1 MVRITSSPFGF
12 SGAGILS
19 DHFITG
25 HRAQKPALLVALK
38 FDQAEVKPNG
48 SRMPLRSLDGIHSVS
63 PHHRTINV
71 RTGLCDTALLA
82 RSLACARDDGKNSAL
97 ENCSSIPLAGRVFV
111 ESLCQALTTPLGVR
125 RGERL
130 YNVRHPEPECL
141 RGEGPRNR
149 TMDVQTGLYNP
160 RLFVR
165 SMTSAEGRD
174 SSRPG
179 RAEARPSKPITIRP
193 CPHHL
198 NSGAIIS
205 YKISMQ
211 SP

>member
-1 MVRITSSPFGF
+1 MF
-12 SGAGILS
+12 
-19 DHFITG
+19 
-25 HRAQKPALLVALK
+25 
-38 FDQAEVKPNG
+38 E
-48 SRMPLRSLDGIHSVS
+48 LDSVI
-63 PHHRTINV
+63 PPCWR
-71 RTGLCDTALLA
+71 DP
-82 RSLACARDDGKNSAL
+82 SLALGMTEKIAL
-97 ENCSSIPLAGRVFV
+97 WKIAPRFRSRKSFCRIFV
-111 ESLCQALTTPLGVR
+111 PGADQPLGVR

-130 YNVRHPEPECL
+130 YNVCHPPNPECL

-198 NSGAIIS
+198 NSGATIS